1 MKIPPGTKEK
11 LLALRA
17 KLPRDCR
24 GRFVEAFRR
33 NLPSVELENTI
44 GCAILG
50 AMFGAVMEIL
60 PGMET
65 LTGIDD
71 WVEVG
76 AAVGAWVGYARDRR
90 DHDEKQQLHELI
102 EEALRHALATDQAVI
117 VTPGDAQGAA

>member
-17 KLPRDCR
+17 KLPHDCR
-24 GRFVEAFRR
+24 DRFVEAVRR

-60 PGMET
+60 PGMDRV
-65 LTGIDD
+65 TGIDD

-90 DHDEKQQLHELI
+90 DRDEQKQLHELI
-102 EEALRHALATDQAVI
+102 EEALRHALAQDQTVA
-117 VTPGDAQGAA
+117 GAAGDPQGPA

>member
-1 MKIPPGTKEK
+1 MNIPPGTKKK

-17 KLPRDCR
+17 RLPHDCR
-24 GRFVEAFRR
+24 DRFVAAVRR
-33 NLPSVELENTI
+33 NMPSVELENTI

-60 PGMET
+60 PGMDRV
-65 LTGIDD
+65 TGIDD

-102 EEALRHALATDQAVI
+102 EEALRHALAEDQTVAAAA
-117 VTPGDAQGAA
+117 PDPQGAA

>member
-1 MKIPPGTKEK
+1 MNIPPGTKAK

-17 KLPRDCR
+17 RLPENCRD
-24 GRFVEAFRR
+24 RFVAAVRR
-33 NLPSVELENTI
+33 NMPSVELENTI

-60 PGMET
+60 PGMDRV
-65 LTGIDD
+65 TGIDD

-90 DHDEKQQLHELI
+90 DHDEKQELQQLI
-102 EEALRHALATDQAVI
+102 EEALRHALAQDQTVA
-117 VTPGDAQGAA
+117 GAAGDPQGPA